1 MDRQSRNR
9 QSRNRQPKLP
19 RRSVIAGGL
28 AFAAGAGLVKSAL
41 AAGLIAT
48 PRQTAG
54 PFYPQDKPLDSNTD
68 LVQVEGRTAPAAGQ
82 VIHVFGQ
89 VMDQSGR
96 VLPGVLVELWQCDAF
111 GRYHHPRE
119 RAGGADPNFQ
129 GYGQMVAG
137 DDGGFRFR
145 TIEPV
150 PYTGRTPHIHF
161 AVTDP
166 SGGRLTTQMYLR
178 GHPQN
183 EGDFIFSRI
192 GDPRAREIVQVTLEA
207 APEIEEGSRA
217 GRFDI
222 ILGKTAS

>member
-1 MDRQSRNR
+1 MSHRSRN
-9 QSRNRQPKLP
+9 SQPSLP

-28 AFAAGAGLVKSAL
+28 TLAASAGLLGPAL
-41 AAGLIAT
+41 AAELVAT

-54 PFYPQDKPLDSNTD
+54 PFYPQIKPLDSNSD
-68 LVQVEGRTAPAAGQ
+68 LVRVEGRSELAAGE

-96 VLPGVLVELWQCDAF
+96 SLPGLLVELWQCDAF

-119 RAGGADPNFQ
+119 PGGGADPNFQ
-129 GYGQMVAG
+129 GYGQMLAG
-137 DDGGFRFR
+137 NDGSFRFR

-178 GHPQN
+178 GHPLN
-183 EGDFIFSRI
+183 ERDFIFRRI
-192 GDPRAREIVQVTLEA
+192 GDPKAREIVQVTLEA
-207 APEIEEGSRA
+207 APEIEEGTRA

>member
-1 MDRQSRNR
+1 MSHRSRN
-9 QSRNRQPKLP
+9 SQPSLP

-28 AFAAGAGLVKSAL
+28 TLAAGAGLLGPAL
-41 AAGLIAT
+41 AAELVAT
-48 PRQTAG
+48 PHQTAG
-54 PFYPQDKPLDSNTD
+54 PFYPQIKPLDSNSD
-68 LVQVEGRTAPAAGQ
+68 LVRVEGRSEPAAGE

-96 VLPGVLVELWQCDAF
+96 SLPGLLVELWQCDAF

-119 RAGGADPNFQ
+119 PGGGADPNFQ
-129 GYGQMVAG
+129 GYGRMLAG
-137 DDGGFRFR
+137 NDGSFRFR

-178 GHPQN
+178 GHPLN
-183 EGDFIFSRI
+183 ERDFIFRRI
-192 GDPRAREIVQVTLEA
+192 GDPKAREIVQVTLEA
-207 APEIEEGSRA
+207 APEIEAGTRA